1 MSNEAASYEAI
12 HCWLT
17 VRESET
23 ERTQVKAACVRWER
37 GLAVVVMPD
46 GTCSVVHQSTGCF
59 VIDNLARQK
68 ASDVLDAM
76 VGLAD
81 WTKERPTIPK
91 EALEKAGA
99 ILKGNKVAG
108 WK

>member
-1 MSNEAASYEAI
+1 VSNENATDEAI

-17 VRESET
+17 VEESEDR
-23 ERTQVKAACVRWER
+23 RTQIKASCVRWGS

-46 GTCSVVHQSTGCF
+46 GTNSVVHRATGCF
-59 VIDNLARQK
+59 VIDKLTRQK
-68 ASDVLDAM
+68 AWDVLDAL
-76 VGLAD
+76 VNIAD

>member
-1 MSNEAASYEAI
+1 MSNENAANDVIY
-12 HCWLT
+12 CWLT
-17 VRESET
+17 VEESEDR
-23 ERTQVKAACVRWER
+23 RTQIKASCVRWER
-37 GLAVVVMPD
+37 GLALVVMPD
-46 GTCSVVHQSTGCF
+46 GTCSVAHQATGCF
-59 VIDNLARQK
+59 VIDNLTRQK
-68 ASDVLDAM
+68 ASDVLNAM

-99 ILKGNKVAG
+99 ILDGNKVAG

>member
-1 MSNEAASYEAI
+1 
-12 HCWLT
+12 
-17 VRESET
+17 
-23 ERTQVKAACVRWER
+23 
-37 GLAVVVMPD
+37 
-46 GTCSVVHQSTGCF
+46 
-59 VIDNLARQK
+59 
-68 ASDVLDAM
+68 M

-99 ILKGNKVAG
+99 ILNGNKVAG